1 MSKNKTALL
10 IISFVILFCLFLYF
24 VPVKELFSKI
34 PLISKFYN
42 NTTLEIVT
50 QKGKAK
56 IWINGEDYGETPA
69 KIEDLPEGNYVVE
82 IEKIVS
88 EDSFYEKH
96 SFQIELTKNTS
107 ARIDLE
113 IGPEDLLQGSI
124 LYYTPSK
131 VSSKDGLL
139 TITSN
144 IQNAKV
150 YLDKEFLKETPV
162 SNISLKDNQYEMK
175 ISATGYESVEIPIY
189 IRSGYQLNLKTYHF
203 PIPVSLEAVETEN
216 E

>member
-1 MSKNKTALL
+1 MLRNKTALL
-10 IISFVILFCLFLYF
+10 IISFVILFSLFLFF
-24 VPVKELFSKI
+24 VPAKNIISKI
-34 PLISKFYN
+34 PLINKFYN
-42 NTTLEIVT
+42 NTTLEIAT

-69 KIEDLPEGNYVVE
+69 TIEDLPEGKYAIE
-82 IEKIVS
+82 LEKIV
-88 EDSFYEKH
+88 EEESFYKKH

-113 IGPEDLLQGSI
+113 IGPGELLQGSI

-131 VSSKDGLL
+131 VSSGEGFL

-144 IQNAKV
+144 VEDAKI
-150 YLDKEFLKETPV
+150 YLDKEFVKQAPV
-162 SNISLKDNQYEMK
+162 SNIPLKDNQYEVK
-175 ISATGYESVEIPIY
+175 VTADGHENVEIPIY

-203 PIPVSLEAVETEN
+203 PIPVSFESLEINN

>member
-1 MSKNKTALL
+1 MRENKTALL
-10 IISFVILFCLFLYF
+10 IISFVVLFSLFLFF
-24 VPVKELFSKI
+24 VPIDEIISKI
-34 PLISKFYN
+34 PFLNKFYN
-42 NTTLEIVT
+42 NTTVEIVT

-56 IWINGEDYGETPA
+56 IWINGEDYGETPN
-69 KIEDLPEGNYVVE
+69 KIENLPEGAYTIE
-82 IEKIVS
+82 LEKIA
-88 EDSFYEKH
+88 EDNSFYKKQ

-113 IGPEDLLQGSI
+113 IGPEDLLQGFI

-131 VSSKDGLL
+131 VSSGDGFL

-144 IQNAKV
+144 TEDAKI
-150 YLDKEFLKETPV
+150 YLDKEFIKRAPV
-162 SNISLKDNQYEMK
+162 SNIPLKDNQYEVK
-175 ISATGYESVEIPIY
+175 ITSNGYENVEVPIF

-203 PIPVSLEAVETEN
+203 PIPITFESLETTN

>member
-1 MSKNKTALL
+1 MKENKTAIL
-10 IISFVILFCLFLYF
+10 IISFVIILFLFLFF
-24 VPVKELFSKI
+24 VPLENLFSKI

-56 IWINGEDYGETPA
+56 VWIDGKDYGETPSE
-69 KIEDLPEGNYVVE
+69 ITDLPEGKYLIE
-82 IEKIVS
+82 LEKIT
-88 EDSFYEKH
+88 DDTAFYKKH

-124 LYYTPSK
+124 LYYTPTK
-131 VSSKDGLL
+131 VSSDDGFL

-144 IQNAKV
+144 AEDAKI
-150 YLDKEFLKETPV
+150 YIDKEFIKRTPV
-162 SNISLKDNQYEMK
+162 SNIPLKNNQYEIK
-175 ISATGYESVEIPIY
+175 ITSNGYENVEIPIF
-189 IRSGYQLNLKTYHF
+189 IRSKYQLNLKTYHF
-203 PIPVSLEAVETEN
+203 PIPVVFNTLEGNN